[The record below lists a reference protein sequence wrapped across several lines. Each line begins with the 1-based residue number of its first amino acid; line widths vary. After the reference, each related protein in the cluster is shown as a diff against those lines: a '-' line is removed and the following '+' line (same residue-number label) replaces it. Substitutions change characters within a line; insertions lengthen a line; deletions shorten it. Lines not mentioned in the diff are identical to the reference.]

1 MQTLTENE
9 RQRWDIDAH
18 GRVNDGQNDCFDGG
32 LALLVNGAQFHGQ
45 NNQMTAD
52 GSEFV
57 LSSPIGNV
65 VVTLPSLV
73 PGAFVNGRKVVTLVR
88 EAIQPTRRPLAL
100 GEAAGHVEIG
110 HVTEHTDDFKWMN
123 WSQLLE
129 SFPAIER

>member
-65 VVTLPSLV
+65 VVTRRILLDPAPLRIDQASRVLGIHITRIGLSEQTRGQFGVV
-73 PGAFVNGRKVVTLVR
+73 PIKTQTTEIRHSPNTSARRQGRTR
-88 EAIQPTRRPLAL
+88 QP
-100 GEAAGHVEIG
+100 
-110 HVTEHTDDFKWMN
+110 
-123 WSQLLE
+123 
-129 SFPAIER
+129 